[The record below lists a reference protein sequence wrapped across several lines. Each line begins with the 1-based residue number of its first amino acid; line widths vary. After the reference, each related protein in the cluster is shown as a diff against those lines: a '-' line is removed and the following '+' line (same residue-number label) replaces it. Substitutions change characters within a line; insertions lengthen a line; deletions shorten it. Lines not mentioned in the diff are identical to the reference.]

1 MTRTKSAGTD
11 LVIVESPARVKTV
24 ERSRGPFLPGA
35 AGRDCERAPGMS

>member
-24 ERSRGPFLPGA
+24 ERFRGPDLLFAVGRGRERTPGT
-35 AGRDCERAPGMS
+35 S